1 MNGRGASP
9 GFTLVELL
17 VALAIFAIM
26 SALAY
31 GGLRSVLDS
40 HQMVRERAAEL
51 ERLQTAFLLMG
62 RDLQQAVARPVRD
75 ELGDPVAALRTPP
88 GRERA
93 VAFTRTGHA
102 NPAGERR
109 SHLQRVAYGLRD
121 GELVR
126 YAWPH
131 LDRVQGMEPVA
142 MPVLADVD
150 ELSFRFR
157 DRQGEWRHEWPPPGR
172 GPEEPA
178 LPLAV
183 ELELEVTDEEGETTT
198 WRRLW
203 EVGADG

>member
-1 MNGRGASP
+1 MSGRGASH

-62 RDLQQAVARPVRD
+62 RDLEQAVPRPVRD

-88 GRERA
+88 ERERA

-102 NPAGERR
+102 NPANERR
-109 SHLQRVAYGLRD
+109 SHLQRVGYGLRD

-131 LDRVQGMEPVA
+131 LDRVQGMEPVV
-142 MPVLADVD
+142 MPLLSEVTGLA
-150 ELSFRFR
+150 FRFR
-157 DRQGEWRHEWPPPGR
+157 DRQGEWRPQWPPPGS
-172 GPEEPA
+172 GPEAPA

-183 ELELEVTDEEGETTT
+183 ELELELTGDNGETTT